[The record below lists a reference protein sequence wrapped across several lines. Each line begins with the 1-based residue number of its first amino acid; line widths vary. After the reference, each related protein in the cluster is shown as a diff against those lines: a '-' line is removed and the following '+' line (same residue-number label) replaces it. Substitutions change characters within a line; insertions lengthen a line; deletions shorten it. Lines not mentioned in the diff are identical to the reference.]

1 MHFVLSQMMSMA
13 EAMESETEKCSLEES
28 IGRIS
33 AEFAYLYPPGIP
45 LITPGEQITG
55 QFVRNMRRYMEQ
67 GLEVQGLSDTSAE
80 TICVAARN
88 EIGQEEYSPAKE

>member
-1 MHFVLSQMMSMA
+1 MRLVG
-13 EAMESETEKCSLEES
+13 KN
-28 IGRIS
+28 RS

-45 LITPGEQITG
+45 IIVPGEQITG
-55 QFVRNMRRYMEQ
+55 QFVRNVRRYMEQ